1 MLTRVFVYV
10 TLVYFNS
17 VQIVV
22 KSINNSVGNMQ
33 QYTDSQ
39 LALYSRF
46 IYGIPSYEIDVTNLM
61 CLKSSF

>member
-46 IYGIPSYEIDVTNLM
+46 IYGIPSYDKDVTNLM